1 MASKKYNPQID
12 VAKFLFSIVVIL
24 YHSNKLVALDFHIL
38 PYGYTA
44 VEFFF
49 MISGFLMVAS
59 SKKFDPNLLGRSTFN
74 FTINK
79 IKAFYLYFLIAFV
92 FAFLVRNFDF
102 YLNSALT
109 KENFLSNALLSI
121 NEVFLLHTSGI
132 DFGKIYNGP
141 TWYLS
146 AMIFAMMLLFP
157 VVLKFKEWITGCGG
171 LVIAV
176 FLYAIISRES
186 GNLNTVAWWEITSF
200 GIMRALA
207 GLSLGCFLFG
217 LVERVNQSPL
227 KLRAVPKVLL
237 FGFELAL
244 TALLLLVM
252 QFKGGDRFDFLAL
265 ILIFFITFFV
275 LSGLATPDNMGGKKF
290 FGMLGKFS
298 LVAYLNHRSVVY
310 LLNAVM
316 PTLPAK
322 ATFIAYVAGILI
334 SCLVAEIIYRILT
347 FIWKKLSPFVKKFVF
362 KEPEKEPEE
371 A

>member
-1 MASKKYNPQID
+1 MAAKKYNPQID

-59 SKKFDPNLLGRSTFN
+59 SKKFDPQLPGRSTFN

-79 IKAFYLYFLIAFV
+79 IKGFYLYFLIAFAV
-92 FAFLVRNFDF
+92 AFFARNFAF
-102 YLNSALT
+102 YLENTLT
-109 KENFLSNALLSI
+109 KASFFNNALLSL
-121 NEVFLLHTSGI
+121 NEILLLHTSGI

-146 AMIFAMMLLFP
+146 AMIFAMMFLFP
-157 VVLKFKEWITGCGG
+157 IVLKFKEWITGSGG

-176 FLYAIISRES
+176 FLYAIISREK

-217 LVERVNQSPL
+217 LVERVNESKL
-227 KLRAVPKVLL
+227 KLRAVPKILL
-237 FGFELAL
+237 FVCELGL

-252 QFKGGDRFDFLAL
+252 QFNGGSRFDFLAL

-275 LSGLATPDNMGGKKF
+275 LSGLTTPENMGGKRF
-290 FGMLGKFS
+290 FGILGKFS
-298 LVAYLNHRSVVY
+298 LVAYLNHRSVIY
-310 LLNAVM
+310 FLNGVASEFPPKIV
-316 PTLPAK
+316 
-322 ATFIAYVAGILI
+322 FVAYIIGILV
-334 SCLVAEIIYRILT
+334 SCLFAEIIYKTLT
-347 FIWKKLSPFVKKFVF
+347 FSWKKLSPTVKKLVF
-362 KEPEKEPEE
+362 KE